1 MISRRDLLASG
12 VGAGAVMAPHDV
24 GASPLQSDDAR
35 YFNEMIVELRE
46 IRRAVSIDGT
56 QAITNIRA
64 AQRTYLKNSGRFPEF
79 IDVGYDVFQSVVDWL
94 VAVRQPVTISRL
106 GDGRYTVAL
115 FASTIVLRPDFP
127 DNYVGQGYDK

>member
-12 VGAGAVMAPHDV
+12 VGAGVSIAPHGV
-24 GASPLQSDDAR
+24 ASSPVQGDDAR
-35 YFNEMIVELRE
+35 YFNEMILELRE

-56 QAITNIRA
+56 QAVTAIRA

-79 IDVGYDVFQSVVDWL
+79 VDVGYDVFQSVVDWL
-94 VAVRQPVTISRL
+94 VAVRQPVTINRL